1 MLVKVSFDATSTK
14 FAAVLVEIFGVT
26 LVNAVRSHTFAPE
39 MQNGLEHNFHND
51 EASNNTEISTIISSN
66 FEIRVKPL
74 DRQQFDQNSVIE
86 EYNFDIHD
94 ECPPSKKRKLASV
107 TSPQRSTSRHA
118 SPPWKRIAVDGP
130 TSFVEGGR
138 RKSSRTNT
146 VPLELQPQSD
156 KRRTRGAIQH
166 SPAIRSKYGG
176 KSLQKSLPLTA
187 LSTQT
192 NNGKR
197 KYTKR
202 TTPAASKSP
211 AKLHS
216 QHDGL
221 TNGHNSSCST
231 PRRSHKKWFSSARHP
246 SSSPQPG
253 SSGLHKTRGA
263 VRFSTN
269 TKMSL
274 RVQEPVQNGWNK
286 SDEEFDREDDDD
298 DDDDEEEEDD
308 DVNDTPVDPN
318 FRPQR
323 LNLRVNMPTVTIQ
336 HPAHVVPPRKYPS
349 FRDWLRNDD
358 PLDGSDANHL
368 TEREAR
374 REARVRQRI
383 VEAAEPGGVLSVE
396 KCSVYIPEAQEEPPQ
411 QYAHQDHLLA
421 HAIYFRKL
429 MNKEHRDHISMAR
442 KISNA
447 AVEKWRQNDPWSI
460 AEAGRRYWDTTY
472 RPTYIQCLKDL
483 LRKWE
488 LIRGEVNLHRL
499 KKWEEEQDAIGK
511 KALGKMLEKS
521 SRLMRR
527 RRGSSMGTSPIEDE
541 EDGDS
546 GNEASG
552 SDQAGSE
559 PESEDEKNMSSSQSE
574 SEEGLHE
581 NVANEDDGLTVDEI
595 RRKYADQPTE
605 NLDRPPDLVSVQSD
619 VALVCENNTKSL
631 FSKEKPEELEDPSLS
646 IEEPE
651 DPSLSIEVAHDDP
664 QEYPSEMDEQMLDE
678 SDESTDMNDD
688 MGDTDQSSGNEEL
701 DGEESDIEVGRYQ
714 GLLGLLPE
722 EELQIVIDKDKNEPG
737 VEHAASDEE
746 IEEVSLIPDATQ
758 VQTPSAS
765 NSEAPSIDIRKEIK
779 RPPIYDESR
788 MQIDHPGA
796 DSKLSIVKSSPLATL
811 TNLDQVLDIEANSLP
826 ATPIST
832 KPVRMQV
839 PPLLR
844 GTLREYQQYG
854 LEWLAG
860 LYANGTNGILADEM
874 GLGKTIQTISLLA
887 HLAVEH
893 EIWGPHLIIVPTS
906 VMLNWEMEFK
916 KFLPGFKV
924 LTYYGTQEERKQK
937 RKGWLDN
944 DKWNVCITSYQLVL
958 QDQQAFKRRAWH
970 YLVLDEAHNIKNFR
984 SQRWQTLLTFRTRAR
999 LLLTGTPL
1007 QNNLTELWS
1016 LLFFL
1021 MPSDSTE
1028 TGIAGFAG
1036 LQDFTSWFKKPVD
1049 QILEQGRET
1058 MDDEAKELVH
1068 RLHGVLRPFLLRR
1081 LKADVEKQMP
1091 GKYEHVV
1098 YCKLS
1103 KRQRYLYDGF
1113 MSRTQ
1118 TRETLARGNYLSI
1131 INCLMQLRKVC
1142 NHPDL
1147 FETRQIVTSFA
1158 MPKSVMADFEIK
1170 DLLIRRRLLQED
1182 PMQIVNLDVVNL
1194 LPGANGPVS
1203 ALDTI
1208 QNSRLGALYR
1218 LRKLATD
1225 QRGRILPNMQFNGT
1239 TTTSTLAYME
1249 NQSRI
1254 SAMEKLSHTAYLTN
1268 SRSQRRPLYGYGLKD
1283 RLSVDVTCLPSA
1295 PRPKRRSKLI
1305 DWLSSVS
1312 PAMQEMVLTLPS
1324 RSEAMRTTVQKFACI
1339 TPKVVA
1345 HGVNELALTHRG
1357 IEIVQEAKQI
1367 CPEDSFHEARIRLS
1381 IAFPDKRLLQYD
1393 CGKLQRLDALL
1404 RTLQSGGHRALIFTQ
1419 MTKVLDILEQFL
1431 NIHGHRYL
1439 RLDGATKIEQRQ
1451 ILTDRFNNDNRIL
1464 AFILSSRSG
1473 GLGINL
1479 TGADT
1484 VIFYDLDWNPAMDKQ
1499 CQDRCHR
1506 IGQTRDVHI
1515 YRFVSE
1521 HTIEANIL
1529 RKANQKRLLDE
1540 VIIQEGDFTTDHF
1553 NQPGIRDTLDDE
1565 SLGELDAEA
1574 SAAMDRVLG
1583 AGSGNNKLSGKI
1595 FEQAEDKEDIDAA
1608 KVAEKE
1614 MAQVDDADFD
1624 ERTASGGVGTPKT
1637 PGPQPSTPGNVA
1649 SKLGLSKQAAS
1660 DFETTAEAAVVDDET
1675 FHSALTVPSTAMSA
1689 EIFSEKQGIG
1699 VDHYMVEFLEHELE
1713 DVPVMPLAEKVKT
1726 KAKKAV
1732 EHVVKK
1738 AK

>member
-1 MLVKVSFDATSTK
+1 
-14 FAAVLVEIFGVT
+14 
-26 LVNAVRSHTFAPE
+26 

-51 EASNNTEISTIISSN
+51 EGSDNVEISTITSSN
-66 FEIRVKPL
+66 FEIRVNPL
-74 DRQQFDQNSVIE
+74 DRQHFEQNSVIE
-86 EYNFDIHD
+86 EYNSEHHNDG
-94 ECPPSKKRKLASV
+94 PPSKKRKLASA
-107 TSPQRSTSRHA
+107 TTPQRSTSRHV
-118 SPPWKRIAVDGP
+118 SPPWKKIAVDGP

-138 RKSSRTNT
+138 RKSSRTNA

-156 KRRTRGAIQH
+156 KRRTRGAIRQ
-166 SPAIRSKYGG
+166 SPAIKSKYGG
-176 KSLQKSLPLTA
+176 KSIQKSSPLTNS
-187 LSTQT
+187 STHPH
-192 NNGKR
+192 NGKPR
-197 KYTKR
+197 AYTKH
-202 TTPAASKSP
+202 TTPGGKSP
-211 AKLHS
+211 AKLRSHTDS
-216 QHDGL
+216 L
-221 TNGHNSSCST
+221 TNGHTSPCST
-231 PRRSHKKWFSSARHP
+231 PKRSYKKRFLSARQP
-246 SSSPQPG
+246 TSPQPV
-253 SSGLHKTRGA
+253 SSGPHQTRGA
-263 VRFSTN
+263 VRLSSN
-269 TKMSL
+269 TKMRS
-274 RVQEPVQNGWNK
+274 RSQEPIQNAWNK
-286 SDEEFDREDDDD
+286 SDEESDREEEDDDDEDDDD
-298 DDDDEEEEDD
+298 DDDDDD
-308 DVNDTPVDPN
+308 DEDEDMKDLPINPN
-318 FRPQR
+318 FKPQR

-336 HPAHVVPPRKYPS
+336 HPAHVVQPRRHAS
-349 FRDWLRNDD
+349 FREWLRNDD
-358 PLDGSDANHL
+358 PLDGSDTTHL
-368 TEREAR
+368 TEKEAR
-374 REARVRQRI
+374 REARIRQHI
-383 VEAAEPGGVLSVE
+383 VEAVDPGGVLSVE
-396 KCSVYIPEAQEEPPQ
+396 KCSVYIPEEQEEPPQ
-411 QYAHQDHLLA
+411 QYAHQDHLVA
-421 HAIYFRKL
+421 HAVYFRKL
-429 MNKEHRDHISMAR
+429 MNKEHRDHTSTAR
-442 KISNA
+442 KLGNA
-447 AVEKWRQNDPWSI
+447 AVEKWRQSDPWSI
-460 AEAGRRYWDTTY
+460 AEAGRRHWDTSY
-472 RPTYIQCLKDL
+472 RPTYMQCVKDL
-483 LRKWE
+483 LKKWE
-488 LIRGEVNLHRL
+488 LFRAEVKLRQL
-499 KKWEEEQDAIGK
+499 KKWEEEQDALGK
-511 KALGKMLEKS
+511 EALGKMLEKS
-521 SRLMRR
+521 SRLLDKR
-527 RRGSSMGTSPIEDE
+527 RRGSSMSSSAAAEDE
-541 EDGDS
+541 EDGGLS
-546 GNEASG
+546 NEVSG
-552 SDQAGSE
+552 SEHAGSVM
-559 PESEDEKNMSSSQSE
+559 ESEDEKNMSSSQSE
-574 SEEGLHE
+574 SEEDSRE

-605 NLDRPPDLVSVQSD
+605 NIDCPPESVSPLPD
-619 VALVCENNTKSL
+619 VAFVGEDSTTDLQ
-631 FSKEKPEELEDPSLS
+631 SKEVPENPSTR
-646 IEEPE
+646 IEG
-651 DPSLSIEVAHDDP
+651 IRDDP
-664 QEYPSEMDEQMLDE
+664 QEYLSEMDEQMLNE
-678 SDESTDMNDD
+678 SDESTDMDDD
-688 MGDTDQSSGNEEL
+688 MGDTDESSGDEES
-701 DGEESDIEVGRYQ
+701 DGEESIVEENRYR
-714 GLLGLLPE
+714 GLLGFLPD
-722 EELQIVIDKDKNEPG
+722 EELQTFIGEDKDEPT
-737 VEHAASDEE
+737 VEHASSDED

-765 NSEAPSIDIRKEIK
+765 NSEAPSIDIRKELK
-779 RPPIYDESR
+779 RPPSDDEPR
-788 MQIDHPGA
+788 MQVSIIDSRA
-796 DSKLSIVKSSPLATL
+796 DHSGTDNNISIVKPSPLATF
-811 TNLDQVLDIEANSLP
+811 TNLDQVMDIESNSLP

-832 KPVRMQV
+832 KPLRMQV
-839 PPLLR
+839 PSLLR

-916 KFLPGFKV
+916 KFLPGFKI

-958 QDQQAFKRRAWH
+958 QDQQTFKRRAWH

-1158 MPKSVMADFEIK
+1158 MPKSVVADFEIK

-1182 PMQIVNLDVVNL
+1182 PMQNVNLDVVNL

-1218 LRKLATD
+1218 LRQLATD
-1225 QRGRILPNMQFNGT
+1225 QRGRILPNMQFDGT
-1239 TTTSTLAYME
+1239 TTNSTLAYME
-1249 NQSRI
+1249 NKSRI

-1268 SRSQRRPLYGYGLKD
+1268 SRSQRRPLYSYGLKE
-1283 RLSVDVTCLPSA
+1283 RLSVAVTRLPTA
-1295 PRPKRRSKLI
+1295 PVPKRKSQLI
-1305 DWLSSVS
+1305 DWLSSIS
-1312 PAMQEMVLTLPS
+1312 PVMQNMVFTLPR
-1324 RSEAMRTTVQKFACI
+1324 RSEAMQTTVQKFACI
-1339 TPKVVA
+1339 TPTVVA

-1357 IEIVQEAKQI
+1357 IEIIQEVKQS
-1367 CPEDSFHEARIRLS
+1367 CPEDSFHEARMRLS
-1381 IAFPDKRLLQYD
+1381 IAFPDKCLLQYD

-1553 NQPGIRDTLDDE
+1553 NQPDIKDTIDDE

-1583 AGSGNNKLSGKI
+1583 AGSGNSKLSGKI

-1637 PGPQPSTPGNVA
+1637 PGRHPPTPGNMA
-1649 SKLGLSKQAAS
+1649 SKLGLSKRIS
-1660 DFETTAEAAVVDDET
+1660 GDAEAAAEPVVVDDET
-1675 FHSALTVPSTAMSA
+1675 FHSSLPVPSTAMSA
-1689 EIFSEKQGIG
+1689 DIFSEKEGIG
-1699 VDHYMVEFLEHELE
+1699 VDHYMVGFLEREFK
-1713 DVPVMPLAEKVKT
+1713 DIPVMPSVDKAKT
-1726 KAKKAV
+1726 KAKKTG

-1738 AK
+1738 SK